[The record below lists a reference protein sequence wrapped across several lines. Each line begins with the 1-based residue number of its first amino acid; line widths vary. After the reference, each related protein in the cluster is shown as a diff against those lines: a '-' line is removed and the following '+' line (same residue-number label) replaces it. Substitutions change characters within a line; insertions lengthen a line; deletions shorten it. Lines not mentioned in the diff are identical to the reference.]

1 MTRLVPADLVE
12 PVVRGLVGAADV
24 DGGPTREQLDVLRA
38 ISTHLWERPDLD
50 PGAVVPAGPEET
62 AAAVADTATRRRF
75 HEILFTLE
83 ACRHPLVE
91 AQIDR
96 AEAYAAALGFA
107 GPDVSLFRTAIGE
120 GADRAAADFARFLA
134 ASVQARHE
142 PGLTAQAPPDAA
154 EPELAARVAAF
165 ADLPDGTLGRA
176 YLEFYARHGL
186 SLPGAAPSAMN
197 HFFVSHDMTHVIAGI
212 EPTAAGEIALSAF
225 QMAVDDNP
233 VNTGALL
240 CSLVVHEAGLG
251 ASPTF
256 GSEERILAEPG
267 AARLLGEELARGAAC
282 TGDFSLADH
291 FALAPLPIAEVRA
304 RFGVGPP
311 PDPHDGHHHW

>member
-12 PVVRGLVGAADV
+12 PVVRGLVGAIDV

-38 ISTHLWERPDLD
+38 ITTHLWERPDLD
-50 PGAVVPAGPEET
+50 PAVLTPSGPAAT
-62 AAAVADTATRRRF
+62 AAGVTDPAARRRF

-83 ACRHPLVE
+83 ACRHPLGE

-96 AEAYAAALGFA
+96 AEAYADALGFA
-107 GPDVSLFRTAIGE
+107 GPDVVLFRTAVVA
-120 GADRAAADFARFLA
+120 GADRAAADFARFLD

-142 PGLTAQAPPDAA
+142 PGLAVRAPADAA

-165 ADLPDGTLGRA
+165 ADLPADSLGRA
-176 YLEFYARHGL
+176 YLAFYERHRL
-186 SLPGAAPSAMN
+186 SLPGAAPSPMN

-225 QMAVDDNP
+225 QMAMDDTS

-251 ASPTF
+251 SSPTF
-256 GSEERILAEPG
+256 GSEERVLAEPG

-282 TGDFSLADH
+282 TGDFSPADH

-304 RFGVGPP
+304 QFGVGAPP
-311 PDPHDGHHHW
+311 QPEDGHHHW